1 MTSYQMT
8 EKLFSIGDDYW
19 IENGDGQRVFKVNGK
34 AFRVRDTFVLEGADG
49 RELFKV
55 QERKLRLRDTM
66 KVERDGDTVATIR
79 KKIVGPLRERYAI
92 EIEGGGEL
100 TAKGNIVDHEYE
112 FERQGDKVAEVSKK
126 WFPRPRYL
134 RHRRRGGR
142 ERRADPG
149 LRGLHRPNEPRPLKR
164 RLPG

>member
-1 MTSYQMT
+1 M
-8 EKLFSIGDDYW
+8 
-19 IENGDGQRVFKVNGK
+19 NGK
-34 AFRVRDTFVLEGADG
+34 AFGCATRSCSRGRR

-126 WFPRPRYL
+126 WF
-134 RHRRRGGR
+134 
-142 ERRADPG
+142 RARDTYG
-149 LRGLHRPNEPRPLKR
+149 IDVAAGENDALILACAVCIDRMSHDR
-164 RLPG
+164 